1 MGVMV
6 FKGEDAEKK
15 RLYFLRHRTSEVMK
29 PEPLSEEKAKK
40 ASSSRKKATK

>member
-15 RLYFLRHRTSEVMK
+15 RLYFLRNRTSAVMK

-40 ASSSRKKATK
+40 ARSSRKKDTK